1 MVHMFQCTFMS
12 LSWSDNCEVAFEYP
26 VCCQSLLLC
35 VGSMYVY
42 VCILRISC
50 SGLLSGKFSRGQSL
64 GDPTS
69 SRTAWVKEKPQTR
82 ASQAQPDISLFED
95 SESYWELQEAMKD
108 IAVKHG
114 QLFSIHAAILGT
126 TLHVLPGPVS
136 LHGFRWHCGTGSH
149 CLVVAQARSV
159 LSHHWCQD
167 TRAAGGQFEE
177 CLLGPHS
184 RRGESSC
191 ESLSSADALRM
202 KYTSTVLAHSWG
214 CCPSM
219 YDYS

>member
-1 MVHMFQCTFMS
+1 
-12 LSWSDNCEVAFEYP
+12 
-26 VCCQSLLLC
+26 
-35 VGSMYVY
+35 
-42 VCILRISC
+42 
-50 SGLLSGKFSRGQSL
+50 
-64 GDPTS
+64 
-69 SRTAWVKEKPQTR
+69 
-82 ASQAQPDISLFED
+82 
-95 SESYWELQEAMKD
+95 MKD

-114 QLFSIHAAILGT
+114 RLFLIHAAILGP
-126 TLHVLPGPVS
+126 TLHDLPAPVS

-159 LSHHWCQD
+159 FSHHWCQD

-177 CLLGPHS
+177 CLLGSLS
-184 RRGESSC
+184 RRGETSC

-214 CCPSM
+214 CCLSM